1 METMIKKYQQKFKK
15 ARDEMSKWDDIQSR
29 LISEFRNASSIIARL
44 EIIQNTKNYASLSSI
59 GGIEVAVMQKQ
70 MDSLQTI
77 LLSMRTT
84 LEDFRAVVL
93 SLEKLQYDGKQLAKG
108 SSNQMNKKQLQHRIG
123 VKPTLTNCIDGLV
136 LLHEMHLAEYLLK
149 SSLVSALSTLALKP
163 NSGDLSALHQ
173 LLVDQPNIL
182 SDEVQNVFDIVFAEE
197 IC

>member
-1 METMIKKYQQKFKK
+1 
-15 ARDEMSKWDDIQSR
+15 MSKWDDIQSR
-29 LISEFRNASSIIARL
+29 LISQFRNASSIIARL

-77 LLSMRTT
+77 LLSMRNT

-136 LLHEMHLAEYLLK
+136 LLHEMHLAD
-149 SSLVSALSTLALKP
+149 
-163 NSGDLSALHQ
+163 SGDLGALHQ

-182 SDEVQNVFDIVFAEE
+182 SEEVQYVFDIVFAEE